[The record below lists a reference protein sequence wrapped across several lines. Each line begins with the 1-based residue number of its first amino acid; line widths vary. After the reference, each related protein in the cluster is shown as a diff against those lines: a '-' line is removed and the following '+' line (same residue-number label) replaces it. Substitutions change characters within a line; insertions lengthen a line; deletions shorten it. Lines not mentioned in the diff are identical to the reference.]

1 MKNYDKPMK
10 NYENDWKTN
19 EKLWKTNENLWNKWK
34 IDDFGAPGGQVQISL
49 KFY

>member
-1 MKNYDKPMK
+1 MENYKKPMK
-10 NYENDWKTN
+10 NYE
-19 EKLWKTNENLWNKWK
+19 KLMK